1 MMTMVISGSDGVTF
15 PDSTTQNTTDR
26 YGFVNRI
33 INGDMRIDQ
42 RNAGAAVTNVTSAY
56 VLDRWA
62 AAGSTDGAVTIQRS
76 STAPDG
82 FSNSMQLTA
91 ATADASI
98 GAAQYYQFFQAIEGF
113 NIADLGL
120 GTANAKTFTVSF
132 WVRSSKTGTY
142 CATLANSGS
151 NRLCPVNFTIN
162 SADTWEYKSF
172 SVTGDTSG
180 TWNTTNGV
188 GLYLL
193 INLALGSNYNAGT
206 SGTWNTTQYGT
217 SSQVNWLDTLNA
229 TFYITGVQL
238 EVGSVATPF
247 ERRDYGRELMMC
259 QRYYELWRGTSSYSP
274 AGTGL
279 ASATSSVTLPFIYK
293 VSKRTTSPSLET
305 SSASALS
312 PSNGSGNVTVSNAIV
327 ISGASQVNDQSM
339 MISIGVATTPF
350 TLGQASLVYLTNATT
365 NWIAISAEL

>member
-1 MMTMVISGSDGVTF
+1 MLTKVSAGVLNI
-15 PDSTTQNTTDR
+15 DDL
-26 YGFVNRI
+26 YGFRNRI
-33 INGDMRIDQ
+33 INGGMVIDQ

-247 ERRDYGRELMMC
+247 ERRPYGTELALC
-259 QRYYELWRGTSSYSP
+259 QRYYQLSNVGSQGYSSGPGLNIASVVNFSTAMRASP
-274 AGTGL
+274 TATLVSTIYNSTFSSFVVSSINETGMY
-279 ASATSSVTLPFIYK
+279 V
-293 VSKRTTSPSLET
+293 
-305 SSASALS
+305 
-312 PSNGSGNVTVSNAIV
+312 NGTVSTAG
-327 ISGASQVNDQSM
+327 ISN
-339 MISIGVATTPF
+339 PF
-350 TLGQASLVYLTNATT
+350 FKLLYAVSV
-365 NWIAISAEL
+365 EL